1 MSEILCEPLEVC
13 NDNEIIF
20 KGLVSS
26 WLAFTSILI
35 PSTYDSIKPK
45 LQGSAQAAAQSCAG
59 MGNNTCGV
67 RWYQK
72 KWDGWNGLEEQLS
85 VTNVLFSVLAH
96 PDDSKG
102 PVTSDTGGSSK
113 GDPGAGQSDP
123 NSNKLTLKKIT
134 AGDKAGASILT
145 VLFAG
150 MWLGLLGWMLFD

>member
-1 MSEILCEPLEVC
+1 M
-13 NDNEIIF
+13 
-20 KGLVSS
+20 
-26 WLAFTSILI
+26 
-35 PSTYDSIKPK
+35 
-45 LQGSAQAAAQSCAG
+45 
-59 MGNNTCGV
+59 

-85 VTNVLFSVLAH
+85 ATNVLFSVLAH

-123 NSNKLTLKKIT
+123 NSNKPTLKKIT